1 MDISYQI
8 YEKGTDVLL
17 AACDKELL
25 GKKFEEEDIQLDV
38 SESFYGG
45 DQCNSER
52 ICDHIKRSNVVN
64 LVGENI
70 IDAVIDAGF
79 GDEHDILWIGGVPHL
94 QLLMI

>member
-1 MDISYQI
+1 MDISYQV

-45 DQCNSER
+45 DECGKEKICNQ
-52 ICDHIKRSNVVN
+52 IKKSNIVN

-70 IDAVIDAGF
+70 IDAVIEAGF
-79 GDEHDILWIGGVPHL
+79 GSKKDILWIDGVPHL
-94 QLLMI
+94 QLIMI

>member
-1 MDISYQI
+1 MDISYQV

-45 DQCNSER
+45 DECDKEKICNQ
-52 ICDHIKRSNVVN
+52 IKKSNIVN

-70 IDAVIDAGF
+70 IDAVIEAGF
-79 GDEHDILWIGGVPHL
+79 GSKEDILWIDGVPHL
-94 QLLMI
+94 QLIMI

>member
-1 MDISYQI
+1 MEISYQI
-8 YEKGTDVLL
+8 YERGTDVLL

-45 DQCNSER
+45 DECNSDM
-52 ICDHIKRSNVVN
+52 ICDKIKRSNVVN

-70 IDAVIDAGF
+70 IYAVIDAGF
-79 GDEHDILWIGGVPHL
+79 GDENDVLWIDGVPHL
-94 QLLMI
+94 QLVMI

>member
-8 YEKGTDVLL
+8 YERGNDVLL
-17 AACDKELL
+17 AACDKDLL

-45 DQCNSER
+45 CESEEDK
-52 ICDHIKRSNVVN
+52 ICDEIKRSNIVN

-70 IDAVIDAGF
+70 IDAVIEAGF
-79 GDEHDILWIGGVPHL
+79 GSKDDILWVEGVPHL
-94 QLLMI
+94 QLVMI